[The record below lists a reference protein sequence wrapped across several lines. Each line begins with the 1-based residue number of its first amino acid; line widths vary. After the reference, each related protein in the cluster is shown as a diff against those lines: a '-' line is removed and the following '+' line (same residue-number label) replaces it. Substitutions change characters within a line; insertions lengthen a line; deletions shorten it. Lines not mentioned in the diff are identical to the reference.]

1 MSASNYDDKSDFCIH
16 IKCKCL
22 FQITFV
28 KIKCQNMSMFHL
40 SFSVIDFLC
49 KMKQHTNSDPYLS
62 KIYKSK
68 NTARTVPKQLTH
80 VCVKAMLRD
89 HQRQYGDHPTTVSVT
104 WQCVYSCLSTVLF
117 YQTQGQGAWV
127 RVSRWGATS
136 HQSHLWSCVENL
148 GEGDQ
153 VDGQGKCTPSSYI
166 CTTNLMCSFLNVIT
180 QTCPPC

>member
-1 MSASNYDDKSDFCIH
+1 
-16 IKCKCL
+16 
-22 FQITFV
+22 
-28 KIKCQNMSMFHL
+28 
-40 SFSVIDFLC
+40 
-49 KMKQHTNSDPYLS
+49 MKQHTNSDLYLS
-62 KIYKSK
+62 KIYKST

-89 HQRQYGDHPTTVSVT
+89 HQRQYGDHPTILSVT

-127 RVSRWGATS
+127 RVSRWGASS

-180 QTCPPC
+180 QTCVLHARCRIQTDSSGELVCSLQAWSLMGSVSPSHSSWK